1 MNKHSESLRIVGLYV
16 LFAALYI
23 LLSDQLLTLLTDD
36 PLRIARLQTA
46 KGWAFVAFTGTLLYL
61 LIQRSFGMVL
71 SSREAARQSE
81 QHFRNTFDQ
90 AAVGIAH
97 VAPDGHW
104 LRVNRKL
111 CAILGYSADE
121 LHALTFQDITHPD
134 DLHADL
140 DQAQR
145 LLDDRIETYTMA
157 KRYLHKNGTIV
168 WGNLTVSLHRDDHG
182 RPEYFI
188 AMIEDISARKA
199 AEERARSASTAL
211 DNALLQ
217 LVQALTRSVEKRDP
231 YTAGHHEHTS
241 RLAAAIAQRMGLP
254 AGEVEGVR
262 LGAQIHDLGNIYVP
276 TEILNRPGKLNDY
289 EYALVKTH
297 PQVGYDILKDVD
309 LPWPVRDMILQHQE
323 RLDGSGYPQGLQ
335 GAAIGLGARIIAV
348 ADVVE
353 AMTSHR
359 PYRPALSLE
368 QARDELR
375 RGRGTIY
382 DARVVDACVEEL
394 DAAGLPWEQS

>member
-1 MNKHSESLRIVGLYV
+1 MDKHSESLRIVGLYV

-23 LLSDQLLTLLTDD
+23 LFSDQLVSLLTDD
-36 PLRIARLQTA
+36 PIQTAWLQTA
-46 KGWAFVAFTGTLLYL
+46 KGWAFVAITGALLYL
-61 LIQRSFGMVL
+61 LIQRSLGIVL
-71 SSREAARQSE
+71 ASREAARQSE
-81 QHFRNTFDQ
+81 QYFRNTFDQ

-97 VAPDGHW
+97 VGVDGRP
-104 LRVNRKL
+104 LRVNQKM
-111 CAILGYSADE
+111 CDMLGYSAEE
-121 LHALTFQDITHPD
+121 LYGLHIEDITHPD
-134 DLHADL
+134 DMQNELA
-140 DQAQR
+140 QAQR
-145 LLDDRIETYTMA
+145 LLDGGLKTYSLE
-157 KRYLHKNGTIV
+157 KRYLHKNGTTV
-168 WGNLTVSLHRDDHG
+168 WGNLTISLHRNAQG
-182 RPEYFI
+182 EPEYFI
-188 AMIEDISARKA
+188 AVVEDISARKA
-199 AEERARSASTAL
+199 AEARAHHASSAL
-211 DNALLQ
+211 DKALLQ

-254 AGEVEGVR
+254 ADEVEGIR

-276 TEILNRPGKLNDY
+276 TEILNRPGKLNAY

-297 PQVGYDILKDVD
+297 PQVGYDIIKDVD

-335 GAAIGLGARIIAV
+335 GEAIGLGARIIAV

-368 QARDELR
+368 QALAELR
-375 RGRGTIY
+375 HGRGTAY
-382 DARVVDACVEEL
+382 DTRVVDACV
-394 DAAGLPWEQS
+394 AAIEASGLPWEQP

>member
-1 MNKHSESLRIVGLYV
+1 MDKHSEALRIVGLYV

-23 LLSDQLLTLLTDD
+23 LFSDQLVPLLTDD
-36 PLRIARLQTA
+36 PIQTARLQTT
-46 KGWAFVAFTGTLLYL
+46 KGWAFVAITGALLYL
-61 LIQRSFGMVL
+61 LIQRSLGIVL
-71 SSREAARQSE
+71 ASREAARRSE
-81 QHFRNTFDQ
+81 QYFRDTFDQ

-97 VAPDGHW
+97 VGMDRRP
-104 LRVNRKL
+104 LRVNQKM
-111 CAILGYSADE
+111 CDMLGYSAEE
-121 LHALTFQDITHPD
+121 LQALRVEDITHPD
-134 DLHADL
+134 DMQSDL
-140 DQAQR
+140 EQARR
-145 LLDDRIETYTMA
+145 LLDDSIKTYTLE
-157 KRYLHKNGTIV
+157 KRYLRKNGTTV
-168 WGNLTVSLHRDDHG
+168 WGNLTISLHRNAQG
-182 RPEYFI
+182 EPEYFI
-188 AMIEDISARKA
+188 AVVEDISVRKA
-199 AEERARSASTAL
+199 AEARAQHASSAL
-211 DNALLQ
+211 DKALLQ

-254 AGEVEGVR
+254 ADDVEGIR
-262 LGAQIHDLGNIYVP
+262 LGAQLHDLGNIYVP
-276 TEILNRPGKLNDY
+276 TEILNRPGKLNDF

-335 GAAIGLGARIIAV
+335 GEAIGLGARIIAV

-368 QARDELR
+368 QALAELR
-375 RGRGTIY
+375 RGRGTVY
-382 DARVVDACVEEL
+382 DSRVVDACL
-394 DAAGLPWEQS
+394 DVIESSGLPWEQS